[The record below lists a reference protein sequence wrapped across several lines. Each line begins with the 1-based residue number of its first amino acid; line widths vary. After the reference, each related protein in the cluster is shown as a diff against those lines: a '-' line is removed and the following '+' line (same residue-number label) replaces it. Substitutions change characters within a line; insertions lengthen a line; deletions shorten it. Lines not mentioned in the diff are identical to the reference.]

1 MRLSR
6 YRTSAPRCGTYPKS
20 VDISYQTFFSL
31 QVINAA
37 RILSSR
43 PKSKVAQEN
52 MEVCVGLET
61 CPLIYSCHD
70 FVSVPGV
77 PDKLA
82 GPGTDPDRRRGR
94 HRHCRGLPLCQ
105 REPHSRGCQQVCVRH
120 SLFAQSG
127 AQGVNMSICVSV
139 RHKLVSLR
147 SLTALLAYFVEQTE
161 P

>member
-1 MRLSR
+1 MSQEWRWFGVRLSR
-6 YRTSAPRCGTYPKS
+6 YRTSAPRCWIFPKS
-20 VDISYQTFFSL
+20 ADVSYQTFFSL

-70 FVSVPGV
+70 FVPVPGV

-94 HRHCRGLPLCQ
+94 HRHSWGLSLCQ
-105 REPHSRGCQQVCVRH
+105 WKPHSRGCQQVCVRH
-120 SLFAQSG
+120 SL
-127 AQGVNMSICVSV
+127 ICVSV

-147 SLTALLAYFVEQTE
+147 SITALLAYFIERTE